1 MLSRQN
7 KLAGLVAGS
16 ALAVLLVAAAAYGD
30 HRSEMLELR
39 RKAEAVT
46 GGDAE
51 RGRRALAAY
60 GCGACHSIPGVAG
73 AAALVGPPL
82 KGVGSRAIIAGK
94 LENNPDNL
102 RRWIIDPQSV
112 TPGTAMPRLGVRPQ
126 AARDMSAYLY
136 TQS

>member
-1 MLSRQN
+1 MPSRQN
-7 KLAGLVAGS
+7 RSAGIIAG
-16 ALAVLLVAAAAYGD
+16 ALAAGLLVAAAGYGH
-30 HRSEMLELR
+30 HRSEALELR
-39 RKAEAVT
+39 RRAEAIT

-51 RGRRALAAY
+51 RGRHALAAY

-73 AAALVGPPL
+73 ATALVGPPL
-82 KGVGSRAIIAGK
+82 KGIGSRAIIGGK

-112 TPGTAMPRLGVRPQ
+112 TPGTAMPRLGVQPQ
-126 AARDMSAYLY
+126 AARDMAAYLF